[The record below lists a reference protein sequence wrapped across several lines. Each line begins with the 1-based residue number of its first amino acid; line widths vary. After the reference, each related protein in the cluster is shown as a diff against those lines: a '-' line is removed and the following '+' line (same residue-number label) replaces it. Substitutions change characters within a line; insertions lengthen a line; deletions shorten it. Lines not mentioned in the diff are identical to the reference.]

1 MDCWQRSSARNEY
14 EACDMTAALIS
25 PTVLRWARE
34 RARFDPDLLAEKTHV
49 NPDKLLLWEEGETKP
64 TFKQAQ
70 DLAKALHIPFGFLF
84 LPTPPEETLPIPDLR
99 TVGDHATG
107 SLSTDLLDLLAD
119 ILRKQDW
126 YRDHL
131 LEQGAEAVS
140 FIGRFGLDASV
151 AAIAADMTATLGLTH
166 ADREEAK
173 NWEAFL
179 SLLMAKAEAAG
190 VWVMRSGIVGSNT
203 HRILDVQE
211 FRCFAICDDIA
222 PLVFI
227 NGRDAKAAQIFTLA
241 HELAHL
247 WIGQSGISDVSLA
260 QPANENHRRTEKLCN
275 AVAAEVLV
283 PQASLRD
290 RWAGAES
297 VEQNATRLAGYYRVS
312 TVVIARRAFDLGL
325 IEWPAYLAYY
335 QRQVEHWRREKKGSG
350 GDPYRTI
357 PVRNGRRFT
366 EAVVNSA
373 FARSLLL
380 RDAGRLLGV
389 NPAKLGRL
397 AQEIGIG

>member
-1 MDCWQRSSARNEY
+1 
-14 EACDMTAALIS
+14 MTAALIS
-25 PTVLRWARE
+25 PAVLRWARE
-34 RARFDPDLLAEKTHV
+34 RARLEPERLAEITHV
-49 NPDKLLLWEEGETKP
+49 KPDKLRLWELGETKP

-84 LPTPPEETLPIPDLR
+84 LSNPPEETLPIPDLR
-99 TVGDHATG
+99 TVGDHTTS
-107 SLSTDLLDLLAD
+107 SLSIDLRDLLAD

-126 YRDHL
+126 YRDYL
-131 LEQGAEAVS
+131 LEQGAEPLPFVS
-140 FIGRFGLDASV
+140 RFGLDMRATT
-151 AAIAADMTATLGLTH
+151 IAADLTATLGLAHT
-166 ADREEAK
+166 DREETK
-173 NWEAFL
+173 NWEEFL
-179 SLLMAKAEAAG
+179 SLLMDKAEVAG

-211 FRCFAICDDIA
+211 FRGFAICDDIA

-227 NGRDAKAAQIFTLA
+227 NGRDAKAAQIFTLV

-260 QPANENHRRTEKLCN
+260 QPAKEIHHRTEKLCN

-283 PQASLRD
+283 PQASLRE
-290 RWAGAES
+290 RWVGES
-297 VEQNATRLAGYYRVS
+297 VAQNAAWLANFYRVS
-312 TVVIARRAFDLGL
+312 SVVIARRALDLGL

-335 QRQVEHWRREKKGSG
+335 QQQAELWRREKKGTG

-366 EAVVNSA
+366 KAVVNSA

-389 NPAKLGRL
+389 NPSKIGRL
-397 AQEIGIG
+397 AQEIGVG

>member
-1 MDCWQRSSARNEY
+1 
-14 EACDMTAALIS
+14 MTTALIS

-34 RARFDPDLLAEKTHV
+34 RAQLDPERLAEITHV
-49 NPDKLLLWEEGETKP
+49 NPEKLLLWEDGETKP

-99 TVGDHATG
+99 TVGNG
-107 SLSTDLLDLLAD
+107 LPSSLSTDLRDLLAD

-126 YRDHL
+126 YRDYL
-131 LEQGAEAVS
+131 LEQGAEAVP
-140 FIGRFGLDASV
+140 FIGRFGLDV
-151 AAIAADMTATLGLTH
+151 AVADIAKDMTATLGLTH

-179 SLLMAKAEAAG
+179 SLLMDKAEAVG

-203 HRILDVQE
+203 HRKLDVQE
-211 FRCFAICDDIA
+211 FRGFAICDDIA

-247 WIGQSGISDVSLA
+247 WIGHSGISDVSLTR
-260 QPANENHRRTEKLCN
+260 PADENHRHTEKLCN
-275 AVAAEVLV
+275 AVAAEMLV
-283 PQASLRD
+283 PQIALRE
-290 RWAGAES
+290 RWAGAETIDLN
-297 VEQNATRLAGYYRVS
+297 VDRLASFFRVS

-335 QRQVEHWRREKKGSG
+335 QRQAELWRREKKGSG
-350 GDPYRTI
+350 GDPYRTV

-373 FARSLLL
+373 FSRSLLL

>member
-1 MDCWQRSSARNEY
+1 
-14 EACDMTAALIS
+14 MTTALIS
-25 PTVLRWARE
+25 STVLRWARE
-34 RARFDPDLLAEKTHV
+34 RSRLEPERLAEMSHV

-64 TFKQAQ
+64 TFRQAQ

-84 LPTPPEETLPIPDLR
+84 LPHPPEETLPIPDLR
-99 TVGDHATG
+99 TVGDHAAG
-107 SLSTDLLDLLAD
+107 SLSTDLRDLLAD

-131 LEQGAEAVS
+131 LEQGAESVP
-140 FIGRFGLDASV
+140 FIGRFALDAPE
-151 AAIAADMTATLGLTH
+151 AAISTDMTATLGLTH
-166 ADREEAK
+166 AEREQAK

-179 SLLMAKAEAAG
+179 SLLMDKAEAAG

-211 FRCFAICDDIA
+211 FRGLAVCDDIA

-260 QPANENHRRTEKLCN
+260 QPGNEIHRRTEKLCN
-275 AVAAEVLV
+275 GVAAEVLV
-283 PQASLRD
+283 PQASLRE
-290 RWAGAES
+290 RWSGAES
-297 VEQNATRLAGYYRVS
+297 TDLNAARLASFFRVS

-325 IEWPAYLAYY
+325 VNWPVYIDYY
-335 QRQVEHWRREKKGSG
+335 QRQVELWRREKKGSG

-366 EAVVNSA
+366 EAVLSSA

>member
-1 MDCWQRSSARNEY
+1 
-14 EACDMTAALIS
+14 
-25 PTVLRWARE
+25 
-34 RARFDPDLLAEKTHV
+34 
-49 NPDKLLLWEEGETKP
+49 
-64 TFKQAQ
+64 
-70 DLAKALHIPFGFLF
+70 
-84 LPTPPEETLPIPDLR
+84 
-99 TVGDHATG
+99 
-107 SLSTDLLDLLAD
+107 
-119 ILRKQDW
+119 
-126 YRDHL
+126 L
-131 LEQGAEAVS
+131 LEQGAESVP
-140 FIGRFGLDASV
+140 FIGRFGLDASEG
-151 AAIAADMTATLGLTH
+151 AISTDMTATLGLTH
-166 ADREEAK
+166 AEREQAK

-179 SLLMAKAEAAG
+179 SLLMDKAEAAG

-211 FRCFAICDDIA
+211 FRGLAVCDDIA

-260 QPANENHRRTEKLCN
+260 QPGNEIHRRTEKLCN
-275 AVAAEVLV
+275 GVAAEVLV
-283 PQASLRD
+283 PQTSLRE
-290 RWAGAES
+290 RWSGAES
-297 VEQNATRLAGYYRVS
+297 TDLNAARLARFFRVS

-325 IEWPAYLAYY
+325 VNWPVYIDYY
-335 QRQVEHWRREKKGSG
+335 QRQVELWRREKTGSG

-366 EAVVNSA
+366 EAVLSSA

>member
-1 MDCWQRSSARNEY
+1 
-14 EACDMTAALIS
+14 MTAALIS
-25 PTVLRWARE
+25 PAVLRWARE
-34 RARFDPDLLAEKTHV
+34 RARLEPERLAEITHV
-49 NPDKLLLWEEGETKP
+49 KPDKLRLWELGETKP

-84 LPTPPEETLPIPDLR
+84 LSNPPEETLPIPDLR
-99 TVGDHATG
+99 TVGDHTTS
-107 SLSTDLLDLLAD
+107 SLSIDLRDLLAD

-126 YRDHL
+126 YRDYL
-131 LEQGAEAVS
+131 LEQGAEPLPFVS
-140 FIGRFGLDASV
+140 RFGLDTRPTT
-151 AAIAADMTATLGLTH
+151 IAADLTATLGLAHT
-166 ADREEAK
+166 DREEAK
-173 NWEAFL
+173 NWEDFL
-179 SLLMAKAEAAG
+179 SLLMDKAEVAG

-211 FRCFAICDDIA
+211 FRGFAICDDIA

-227 NGRDAKAAQIFTLA
+227 NGRDAKAAQIFTLV

-260 QPANENHRRTEKLCN
+260 QPVKEIHHRTEKLCN

-283 PQASLRD
+283 PQASLRKS
-290 RWAGAES
+290 WVGES
-297 VEQNATRLAGYYRVS
+297 VAQNAAWLANFYRVS
-312 TVVIARRAFDLGL
+312 SVVIARRALDLGL

-335 QRQVEHWRREKKGSG
+335 QQQAELWRRENKGTG

-366 EAVVNSA
+366 KAVVSSA

-389 NPAKLGRL
+389 NPSKIGRL
-397 AQEIGIG
+397 AQEIGVG